1 MSSLPQFENIQI
13 DVDELPDVGVL
24 DLQPLESNYK
34 YVRLIGWAIF
44 ALIVIVV
51 ITIVLTNVTSPEA
64 MKWILM
70 TAVPVLSLLVI
81 LSFVSS
87 YFGFFQMAF
96 ALRSKDILFK
106 KGLIFR
112 KITIIPFNRIQHCE
126 VNHGPVDRMFNLA
139 SLKVFTAGG
148 EASDLEIPG
157 LTESRAQMI
166 KDYII
171 GKAGLDEEE

>member
-13 DVDELPDVGVL
+13 QVEDLPQMGSL

-44 ALIVIVV
+44 AIIVIVA
-51 ITIVLTNVTSPEA
+51 ITIVMINVDDPEPR
-64 MKWILM
+64 KWISI
-70 TAVPVLSLLVI
+70 TAIPVLSVLVI
-81 LSFVSS
+81 FSFVVA
-87 YFGFFQMAF
+87 YFGFFQMGYSI
-96 ALRSKDILFK
+96 RSRDIIFK
-106 KGLIFR
+106 KGLIWR
-112 KITIIPFNRIQHCE
+112 KTTIIPFNRIQHCE
-126 VNHGPVDRMFNLA
+126 VNHGPIDRIFNLS

-148 EASDLEIPG
+148 QASDLEIPG
-157 LTESRAQMI
+157 LTEVKAQMI